1 MTSPAIQALRAEH
14 SHALELFDSLT
25 EAEWALPSGCAGWRV
40 QDVAQHMASTFHSI
54 ADPSSIETGNTPDVE
69 QNAEVPVQA
78 RRDWSVDEVKA
89 EYREWSEKGI
99 VALAGLQEPPMADM
113 VIPIANLG
121 SHPMR
126 LLGNAIA
133 FDHYC
138 HLRHDIGAAVRRA
151 ADLPHD
157 PLALETSIEWMMA
170 GTPQMCA
177 EALEPC
183 RVGVNFVFTDLHH
196 VTYRLVRAPG
206 DGPWE
211 VHQGTDNHHPVA
223 VTSAHEF
230 IGWATK
236 RADWRT
242 HTQLTDEAAAA
253 TLDALNII

>member
-25 EAEWALPSGCAGWRV
+25 DAEWAQPSGCAGWSV

-54 ADPSSIETGNTPDVE
+54 ADASSIETGTTPDVE

-78 RRDWSVDEVKA
+78 RRDWSVDQVKA

-99 VALAGLQEPPMADM
+99 ATLASMATPPMADM
-113 VIPIANLG
+113 VVPMANLG
-121 SHPMR
+121 SHPLR
-126 LLGNAIA
+126 LRGNAIA

-138 HLRHDIGAAVRRA
+138 HLRHDIGAAIPRA

-157 PLALETSIEWMMA
+157 PLVLEAAVEWMLA
-170 GTPQMCA
+170 GAPQMCS
-177 EALEPC
+177 EALAGC
-183 RVGVNFVFTDLHH
+183 TTGVNFVFTDLQH
-196 VTYRLVRAPG
+196 VFYRLQPG
-206 DGPWE
+206 AEGELWQ
-211 VHQGTDNHHPVA
+211 VAHGTDDHLPVA

-230 IGWATK
+230 VSWATK
-236 RADWRT
+236 RSDWRT
-242 HTQLTDEAAAA
+242 HVQLTDQAAAP

>member
-25 EAEWALPSGCAGWRV
+25 NAEWARPSGCAGWNV

-54 ADPSSIETGNTPDVE
+54 ADASSIETGTTPDVE

-78 RRDWSVDEVKA
+78 RRDWSVDQVKA

-99 VALAGLQEPPMADM
+99 ATLASMAEPPLADM
-113 VIPIANLG
+113 VVPMANLG
-121 SHPMR
+121 SHPLR

-138 HLRHDIGAAVRRA
+138 HLRHDIGAAIPRA

-157 PLALETSIEWMMA
+157 PLVLEAAVEWMLVGA
-170 GTPQMCA
+170 PQMCT
-177 EALEPC
+177 EALAGC
-183 RVGVNFVFTDLHH
+183 TTGVSLVFTDLHH
-196 VTYRLVRAPG
+196 VLYTLRPG
-206 DGPWE
+206 AAGELWQ
-211 VHQGTDNHHPVA
+211 VAHGTDDHLPVA

-230 IGWATK
+230 VSWATK
-236 RADWRT
+236 RSDWRT
-242 HTQLTDEAAAA
+242 HVQLTDQAAAP